1 MHRPCRLTIHA
12 VRGYVP
18 VDLSRI
24 TLLAPSHHRHRSAK
38 ERGVRESHFRNSR
51 RTRSRRCVDVKAV
64 VNKGIWRREPVSD
77 PRPAEPSWTLS
88 DGFCPVNT
96 ETPSSAVHRPR
107 PEMIRMPRQLLLPRT
122 RNSLLRVASEF
133 PPHNECASVRPRD
146 SECDQ
151 GGNNYIRAAGQG
163 RTQARALQKPLAR
176 TTAQLFANSTRKKSC
191 PSCTNL
197 SRSEGSA
204 G

>member
-1 MHRPCRLTIHA
+1 MLPATI
-12 VRGYVP
+12 GTGLP
-18 VDLSRI
+18 
-24 TLLAPSHHRHRSAK
+24 K
-38 ERGVRESHFRNSR
+38 KGGVRESHFRSSR
-51 RTRSRRCVDVKAV
+51 RTRSRCCVDVKAV

-77 PRPAEPSWTLS
+77 PRPAEPSWTLR

-151 GGNNYIRAAGQG
+151 GGNHYIRAAGQG

-176 TTAQLFANSTRKKSC
+176 PR
-191 PSCTNL
+191 L
-197 SRSEGSA
+197 SSSPIQRVRNHALRALTYREARARLGEA
-204 G
+204 RERRRARGFT